1 MKTDLLISNILCLTG
16 YYLSFY
22 YLTPKLNELGSV
34 IDLCQMIF
42 YYLGVYNSLIINL
55 RFGLVGFILS
65 CFLCSFYS
73 YIFKR
78 KELMDP
84 STAPFCFLLSFIF
97 MCLDESNFYNGQA
110 ELNTV
115 GDMIFRSSLLSV
127 VSSVIVVVFL
137 SYKAKVKYD
146 PALSL
151 KILIISMLDLMIF
164 FTFKDIGFAIVIGV
178 AATLA
183 IPKNIT
189 DRIWGGA

>member
-1 MKTDLLISNILCLTG
+1 
-16 YYLSFY
+16 
-22 YLTPKLNELGSV
+22 
-34 IDLCQMIF
+34 
-42 YYLGVYNSLIINL
+42 
-55 RFGLVGFILS
+55 
-65 CFLCSFYS
+65 
-73 YIFKR
+73 
-78 KELMDP
+78 MDP

-127 VSSVIVVVFL
+127 VSSVIVIVFL
-137 SYKAKVKYD
+137 SYRAKVKYD